1 MIVDQTVAKQER
13 VPLAKLSRQQEVFM
27 VRIHR
32 SKVGRFDLDIPNQI
46 NCHMIRV
53 ALFLPRFETNTYR
66 RPILFIGF
74 LENMWLTQHVHAGRC
89 HHRAL
94 RVRRPTSP
102 FVSCPFGSWQELSI
116 FRHSPKTLS
125 ISKGRRTDRDSRTR
139 CPPLH
144 RSCHLINYK
153 IHVRQESSI
162 DL

>member
-13 VPLAKLSRQQEVFM
+13 VPSQNSVVSKKCSWFGYIDLRWVGSILTSRIKLIAIWSAWHYF
-27 VRIHR
+27 
-32 SKVGRFDLDIPNQI
+32 
-46 NCHMIRV
+46 
-53 ALFLPRFETNTYR
+53 FLVLRL
-66 RPILFIGF
+66 ILTEGPFSSLGF

-102 FVSCPFGSWQELSI
+102 FVSCPFGSWQDLSI